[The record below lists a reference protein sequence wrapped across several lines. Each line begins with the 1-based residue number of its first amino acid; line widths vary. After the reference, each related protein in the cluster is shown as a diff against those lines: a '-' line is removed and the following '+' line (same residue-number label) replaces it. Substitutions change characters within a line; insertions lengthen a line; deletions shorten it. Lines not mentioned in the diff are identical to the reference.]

1 MPVITLSSGPCFPSR
16 PDLSILDAAAAS
28 AVILPYSCKVG
39 RCSSC
44 KCKLLKG
51 NTDLI
56 APELGLSDD
65 DRRDGW
71 ILSCVRKAVGDIFVE
86 VDDLSHVVLPPT
98 ITLPCRISALTR
110 VADDIMKVTL
120 RLPPSSQ
127 FAFIPGQYIEL
138 IGSNGIRRSY
148 SLATADISD
157 NSFDLHVR
165 HVDGGVMSTYLFRDA
180 KTNDLLRLNGPLGTF
195 FLRQTSGIDL
205 IFLATGTGIAPVK
218 AMLEWLSALPEA
230 KSPKSVAVF
239 WGMRH
244 ETDFYVDLPSI
255 CSSYEYTP
263 VCSRSEEGWRGARG
277 YVQDACLSLRPDLK
291 NASVY
296 ACGSMA
302 MIQDARREFVSRGL
316 APNRFYSDAFVSS
329 SETKLT
335 GS

>member
-16 PDLSILDAAAAS
+16 PGLSILDAAAES

-44 KCKLLKG
+44 KCKILKG
-51 NTDLI
+51 NAELI
-56 APELGLSDD
+56 SPELGLSED

-71 ILSCVRKAVGDIFVE
+71 ILSCVRKAVDDLLVE
-86 VDDLSHVVLPPT
+86 VDDLSNVVLPPT
-98 ITLPCRISALTR
+98 RTLPCRISALTR
-110 VADDIMKVTL
+110 VADGIMKVTL
-120 RLPPSSQ
+120 RLPPSSE
-127 FAFIPGQYIEL
+127 FTFIPGQYIEL
-138 IGSNGIRRSY
+138 IGGNGIRRSY
-148 SLATADISD
+148 SLASAEIFD

-165 HVDGGVMSTYLFRDA
+165 HVDGGEMSTYLFRDA
-180 KTNDLLRLNGPLGTF
+180 KPNDLLRLNGPLGTF
-195 FLRQTSGIDL
+195 FLRETAGIDL

-218 AMLEWLSALPEA
+218 AMLGWLSTLPKA

-244 ETDFYVDLPSI
+244 EKDFYLDPPSV

-291 NASVY
+291 NAAVY

-302 MIQDARREFVSRGL
+302 MIQDARRALLSKGL
-316 APNRFYSDAFVSS
+316 ASNSFYSDAFVSS
-329 SETKLT
+329 SET
-335 GS
+335 